1 MSDDL
6 NIFGIVG
13 WYFTILIA
21 LSGFINNALTEN
33 ACVKKYRHVATEIP
47 F

>member
-6 NIFGIVG
+6 NILGIVG

-21 LSGFINNALTEN
+21 LSAFINNELTEN
-33 ACVKKYRHVATEIP
+33 ACVKECRCVATEIP